1 MSAASYV
8 PSLRRSRRFG
18 VALAMV
24 LICPISLMADSVII
38 SVTAPPGLSTLI
50 DSSSVVSTS
59 WSESQAYSDVAISV
73 LVDSAIVGQTPSAD
87 AFLTTNIGPG
97 TTATDEISH
106 TRFTVPVQ
114 LPVCSPNSCGA
125 VVTLFSGLNLG
136 PGDYFL
142 TIAPDA
148 MSSGVVGW
156 FPALNPTVVEG
167 AGVSEGTSFLAA
179 GAAFYPPA
187 SAFGDYQYAMNFT
200 VTGAATSP
208 IPEPATAPMIGLGAL
223 VLLVNMRIARLYS
236 LAKLG
241 DSRLR

>member
-1 MSAASYV
+1 
-8 PSLRRSRRFG
+8 
-18 VALAMV
+18 MV

-38 SVTAPPGLSTLI
+38 SVTAPPALSTLI
-50 DSSSVVSTS
+50 LGSSVVSTS

-114 LPVCSPNSCGA
+114 LPVCSAESCGA

-148 MSSGVVGW
+148 MSSGFVGW

-167 AGVSEGTSFLAA
+167 AGVSAGTSFLAA

-187 SAFGDYQYAMNFT
+187 SAFGDYAFGGYQYAMNFT
-200 VTGAATSP
+200 VTEAATSP

-223 VLLVNMRIARLYS
+223 VLLVNKRIARLYS
-236 LAKLG
+236 LAKLVG
-241 DSRLR
+241 SRLR